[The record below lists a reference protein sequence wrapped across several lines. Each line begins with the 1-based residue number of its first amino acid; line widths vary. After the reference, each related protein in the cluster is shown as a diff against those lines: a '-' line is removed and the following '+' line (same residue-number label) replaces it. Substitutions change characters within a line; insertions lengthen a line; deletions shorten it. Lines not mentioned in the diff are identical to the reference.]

1 MFLKNSGLALLTLGM
16 PPEFLTRALLADTA
30 AAIRKK
36 TIICAQHGRP
46 VW

>member
-1 MFLKNSGLALLTLGM
+1 LGM

-36 TIICAQHGRP
+36 TIICGRARA
-46 VW
+46 